1 MSDSIELDTARNHA
15 TSELVNGLRDTIR
28 VHMLAHG
35 PSDPEV
41 GNIIGAA
48 LTTVISEL
56 TDAADP
62 LLADVIVVNLR
73 KMGKLH
79 T

>member
-1 MSDSIELDTARNHA
+1 MAEPDELDMARNHA
-15 TSELVNGLRDTIR
+15 TAELVNGLRDTIR

-48 LTTVISEL
+48 LTTVIAEL
-56 TDAADP
+56 TEAADP
-62 LLADVIVVNLR
+62 LLGDVIVVNLR
-73 KMGKLH
+73 KMGKLR